1 MSHQC
6 NETPRKTRTTSIIGK
21 LEPCKKRPIYIGQN
35 YLIYCT
41 EQIVHLFW
49 GGGGW
54 ECHLKDNINTIHN
67 YIEKCKNIKSILL
80 NNHIFGME
88 GNGGRGKGS
97 RGKGGQNI
105 IKVSTFRS
113 PSLLFSN
120 PLSPSLSIQ
129 TLRLF
134 SQEEKANAI

>member
-1 MSHQC
+1 
-6 NETPRKTRTTSIIGK
+6 
-21 LEPCKKRPIYIGQN
+21 
-35 YLIYCT
+35 
-41 EQIVHLFW
+41 
-49 GGGGW
+49 
-54 ECHLKDNINTIHN
+54 
-67 YIEKCKNIKSILL
+67 
-80 NNHIFGME
+80 ME

-113 PSLLFSN
+113 PSVLFSN